1 MDTRLF
7 EVSFAGNV
15 VALRNLLEQD
25 PAILDRV
32 PLFPPAFVENPL
44 HISCLRG
51 HVDFAREILSLRPT
65 FVQEINQDGHTPLH
79 LASSKGYID
88 IVKLILNF
96 GNQNSCVAD
105 LCMNKDPYLR
115 TPLHCAVITGRV
127 DIINE
132 LLKACPKSASEVT
145 VQNETV
151 LHLAVKYNQQHVFR
165 FLVGGI
171 CNTETLLNYRDSDG
185 NTILH
190 LATIRKQIQTIEF
203 LHRQANLNVNVLN
216 SRGLTAID
224 LLMIG
229 PPSSCDTEIGEKIRS
244 AGGGPSISNHQPVID
259 SVGKGFNTDEDQKD
273 KYLTEITNGLLVMAS
288 LVATVTFQIAVTPPG
303 GFWQDFPEDSNGKGV
318 TSNNKTHA
326 PGTAILYDLE
336 KNNYIHFIYVDTLAF
351 MASLTLIVA
360 LLSPNDFERFKCCGL
375 DINSTKMKSIKWRG
389 IRHLTYLVVV
399 MIIYLFTRAVSITAK
414 HEIYRTPLFYAV
426 IVPCSSFL
434 GSLVYLSLTGA
445 KMKHDQRDNAEK
457 V

>member
-7 EVSFAGNV
+7 DVSFAGNV
-15 VALRNLLEQD
+15 VALRNLLEQH

-32 PLFPPAFVENPL
+32 PLFPSAFVENPL

-88 IVKLILNF
+88 IVKLILSF
-96 GNQNSCVAD
+96 GNQNSCVTD

-132 LLKACPKSASEVT
+132 LLKACPESASEVT

-216 SRGLTAID
+216 SRGLTALD

-229 PPSSCDTEIGEKIRS
+229 RPSSCDSEIGEKIRS
-244 AGGGPSISNHQPVID
+244 AGGGRSISNHQPIMD
-259 SVGKGFNTDEDQKD
+259 SVGKGFNTDEDQEE
-273 KYLTEITNGLLVMAS
+273 KYLREITDGILVMAS

-303 GFWQDFPEDSNGKGV
+303 GFWQDFPTGSHG
-318 TSNNKTHA
+318 TSSGKTHT
-326 PGTAILYDLE
+326 PGTAILYDQE
-336 KNNYIHFIYVDTLAF
+336 KSKYKHFIIVDTLAF

-360 LLSPNDFERFKCCGL
+360 LLSPNDFKPFKCCGL
-375 DINSTKMKSIKWRG
+375 YINSAKMKSIKWRG

-399 MIIYLFTRAVSITAK
+399 MIIYLFIRAVSITTDQ
-414 HEIYRTPLFYAV
+414 EIYRTPLFYAV
-426 IVPCSSFL
+426 IVPCSFFL

-445 KMKHDQRDNAEK
+445 KMKHDQRDNAEEL
-457 V
+457 